1 MFADL
6 SVSIIG
12 SHSSL
17 NIIDVDIGNLLPG
30 LRDFLL
36 VFGREW
42 TNLYNMMMKAEAII
56 MRHSIQSIKFK
67 LGFHCQ
73 TQRTSCW
80 LFSRHWMFYLQLLFQ
95 NTSL

>member
-12 SHSSL
+12 SHSIVH
-17 NIIDVDIGNLLPG
+17 IIDVDIGNLLPG

-42 TNLYNMMMKAEAII
+42 TNLYNMMMK
-56 MRHSIQSIKFK
+56 
-67 LGFHCQ
+67 L
-73 TQRTSCW
+73 
-80 LFSRHWMFYLQLLFQ
+80 
-95 NTSL
+95 SL